1 MFQRLREF
9 MTGLVPPYEDRDYMT
24 RHAEIEAARQRLRDE
39 FAMAILSGAAAG
51 LNTIHDAE
59 QFAKNVY
66 LMADFMMLAREAE

>member
-1 MFQRLREF
+1 MDEKDVL
-9 MTGLVPPYEDRDYMT
+9 
-24 RHAEIEAARQRLRDE
+24 IRQQLDFIQMALMPRIVTQEPTLRDQ

>member
-1 MFQRLREF
+1 MDEKDTL
-9 MTGLVPPYEDRDYMT
+9 
-24 RHAEIEAARQRLRDE
+24 IRQQLDFIQMALMPRIVTQEPTLRDQ

>member
-1 MFQRLREF
+1 MDEKDTL
-9 MTGLVPPYEDRDYMT
+9 
-24 RHAEIEAARQRLRDE
+24 IRQQLDFIQVALMPRIVAQELTLRDQ